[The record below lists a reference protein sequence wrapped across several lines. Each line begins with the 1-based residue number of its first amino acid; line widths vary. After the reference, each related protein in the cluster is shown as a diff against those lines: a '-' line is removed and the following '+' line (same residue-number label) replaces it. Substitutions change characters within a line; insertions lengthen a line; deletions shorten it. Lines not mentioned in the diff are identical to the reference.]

1 MSADSYKSKR
11 PFITNGRSVLLPRC
25 NDELT
30 LNVATNYAEAGEGAP
45 KEQRSRAAVGNVGP
59 RRAKFPNRRNAAV
72 TKLTCSGAW
81 HGYVRLAVN
90 NLEEFEAAT

>member
-11 PFITNGRSVLLPRC
+11 PFITNGRSVLLPRY

-45 KEQRSRAAVGNVGP
+45 KEQRSRAAIGNVG
-59 RRAKFPNRRNAAV
+59 RGRTKFPNRRDS
-72 TKLTCSGAW
+72 TETEWTGA
-81 HGYVRLAVN
+81 R
-90 NLEEFEAAT
+90 